1 MTKLNI
7 KNWPQNMAWYW
18 LDKWN
23 FLNKKINLKK
33 PQNNTDMISAWHMD
47 IVLNKKNNFLKIKI
61 NKINDKMTCGSYCSY
76 SVNYFNDISK
86 NDKIE

>member
-1 MTKLNI
+1 
-7 KNWPQNMAWYW
+7 
-18 LDKWN
+18 
-23 FLNKKINLKK
+23 
-33 PQNNTDMISAWHMD
+33 MD